1 MTERLTIA
9 IALVCLCMAGC
20 SGQKAV
26 TPRSPADR
34 LEHAG
39 ELQEKQKYVKAVAE
53 YELLLSEFPAQEI
66 AEAARYNLAECRI
79 GLGDYELARR
89 DLEDFIDSYPKSDL
103 VDNAMF
109 LIARSYVMEAP
120 RAERDQTVTVKA
132 LDELYLL
139 LREYPDTDILDE
151 VNAQIAEC
159 RSKLAEKDYLSGSLY
174 MRIKS
179 YRAAHIY
186 FDLVLE
192 EYGDTPWA
200 RRALLGK
207 ARTYTK
213 QKDFGAARETLER
226 VVEEYPD
233 TPESEEAA
241 KSLRRMAGAPVEAGG
256 SEEAGGPGDA
266 GGSEEAGGPGES
278 GGPVEEGSSAE

>member
-1 MTERLTIA
+1 MTRKLTIA
-9 IALVCLCMAGC
+9 IALVCLCLVAC
-20 SGQKAV
+20 SGQKTA
-26 TPRSPADR
+26 TPQSPADR

-39 ELQEKQKYVKAVAE
+39 KLKDQQKYLKAVTE
-53 YELLLSEFPAQEI
+53 YEQVLSEFPAQEI

-79 GLGDYELARR
+79 GLGEFELARR

-109 LIARSYVMEAP
+109 LIARSYVEEAP
-120 RAERDQTVTVKA
+120 RAERDQTATAKA
-132 LDELYLL
+132 LDELHLL

-159 RSKLAEKDYLSGSLY
+159 RSLLAEKDYLSGKLY
-174 MRIKS
+174 LRIKS

-186 FDLVLE
+186 FDLVVDE
-192 EYGDTPWA
+192 FGDTPWA
-200 RRALLGK
+200 PRALLGK

-213 QKDFGAARETLER
+213 QKDFAAVRETLER

-233 TPESEEAA
+233 TPESKEAA
-241 KSLRRMAGAPVEAGG
+241 TSLRHMAQAPVE
-256 SEEAGGPGDA
+256 EE
-266 GGSEEAGGPGES
+266 
-278 GGPVEEGSSAE
+278 SSAE